1 MWKKGAATMIQKACE
16 ALQVQEKHLAPFEVE
31 DCFNNNILKGFLSRF
46 SDHRYGAIYLTHVN
60 DIEEPQLIYAT
71 PKLHYPFDSAGT
83 YRFPPAKRVE
93 VYEKLDGT
101 NILAY
106 RYTCKGQT
114 YLTYKLRLTPVVR
127 NSRFGAF
134 LDFWEEMLK
143 RYPDIPRLPEIND
156 CNISFELYGAWNK
169 HLIVYRVPLDTAVLF
184 GVDSNAEIRPPS
196 MLETLGVPTA
206 PLHTRLEGAEDY
218 QREYQQHQVD
228 CEAMNKELEDGAIEG
243 TEGRVWYLQDIHN
256 HIVMFKCKPE
266 SVEQIHWASGGLSK
280 NAVIATAY
288 NLLETDE
295 QLTYDRLKELL
306 LEEYSEDD
314 IERFRPHIESVIKQ
328 ITEEMKFKEEVF
340 EFYHKL
346 DFDFQREKNAVM
358 RAFSR
363 QYPKSLMRRI
373 YSILS
378 QELGKP

>member
-1 MWKKGAATMIQKACE
+1 MIQKACE
-16 ALQVQEKHLAPFEVE
+16 ALEVQEKHLAPFETE
-31 DCFNNNILKGFLSRF
+31 DYFNNNILRGFLCRVG
-46 SDHRYGAIYLTHVN
+46 DHRYGAIYLTHVN
-60 DIEEPQLIYAT
+60 DIEAPQLIYAT
-71 PKLHYPFDSAGT
+71 PKLHYPFDKTGT

-106 RYTCKGQT
+106 RYTCEGQT
-114 YLTYKLRLTPVVR
+114 YLTYKLRLTAVVR
-127 NSRFGAF
+127 NSRFGPF
-134 LDFWEEMLK
+134 LDFWQEMLK

-169 HLIVYRVPLDTAVLF
+169 HLIVYKVPLDTAVLF
-184 GVDSNAEIRPPS
+184 GVDSKAEIRPPS
-196 MLETLGVPTA
+196 ILETLDVPIV
-206 PLHTRLEGAEDY
+206 PLHARLEGARDY
-218 QREYQQHQVD
+218 QREYQKHQVD
-228 CEAMNKELEDGAIEG
+228 CEAMNREIEDGAIEG

-256 HIVMFKCKPE
+256 RIIMFKCKPE
-266 SVEQIHWASGGLSK
+266 SVEQIHWAAGGLSK

-306 LEEYSEDD
+306 LEEYSEDA
-314 IERFRPHIESVIKQ
+314 IERFRPHIEAVIQQ
-328 ITEEMKFKEEVF
+328 ITEEMRFKEEVL

-346 DFDFQREKNAVM
+346 NSDFQREKNAVM
-358 RAFSR
+358 RAFSQ

-378 QELGKP
+378 QELGKPQ

>member
-1 MWKKGAATMIQKACE
+1 MIQKACE
-16 ALQVQEKHLAPFEVE
+16 ALQVQEKHLAPFETE
-31 DCFNNNILKGFLSRF
+31 DNFNNNILKGFLCRVG
-46 SDHRYGAIYLTHVN
+46 DHRYGAIYLTHIN

-114 YLTYKLRLTPVVR
+114 YLTYKLRLTAVVR
-127 NSRFGAF
+127 DSRFGPF
-134 LDFWEEMLK
+134 LDFWREMLK

-156 CNISFELYGAWNK
+156 CNISFELYGALNK
-169 HLIVYRVPLDTAVLF
+169 HLILYKIPLDTAVLF
-184 GVDSNAEIRPPS
+184 GVDSKAEIRTPS
-196 MLETLGVPTA
+196 TLETLGVPIA
-206 PLHTRLEGAEDY
+206 PLYARLEGAKDY
-218 QREYQQHQVD
+218 QREYQKHQVD
-228 CEAMNKELEDGAIEG
+228 CEAMNRETEDGTIEG

-266 SVEQIHWASGGLSK
+266 SVEQIHWATGGLSK

-306 LEEYSEDD
+306 LEEYSEDA
-314 IERFRPHIESVIKQ
+314 IERFRPHIEAVIQQ
-328 ITEEMKFKEEVF
+328 ITEEMRFKEKVL
-340 EFYHKL
+340 EFYYKL
-346 DFDFQREKNAVM
+346 DLDFQREKNAVM
-358 RAFSR
+358 RAFSQ

-378 QELGKP
+378 QELGKTQ

>member
-1 MWKKGAATMIQKACE
+1 MIQKACE
-16 ALQVQEKHLAPFEVE
+16 ALQVQEKHLAPFETE
-31 DCFNNNILKGFLSRF
+31 DNFNNNILKGFLCRVG
-46 SDHRYGAIYLTHVN
+46 DHRYGAIYLTHIN

-93 VYEKLDGT
+93 VYEKIDGT

-106 RYTCKGQT
+106 RYTSKGQT
-114 YLTYKLRLTPVVR
+114 YLTYKLRLTAVVR
-127 NSRFGAF
+127 NSRFGPF
-134 LDFWEEMLK
+134 LDFWREMLK
-143 RYPDIPRLPEIND
+143 RYPDISHLPEIND
-156 CNISFELYGAWNK
+156 CNISFELYGALNK
-169 HLIVYRVPLDTAVLF
+169 HLILYKVPLDTAVLF
-184 GVDSNAEIRPPS
+184 GVDDKAEIRPPS
-196 MLETLGVPTA
+196 ILKTLGVPIA
-206 PLHTRLEGAEDY
+206 PLHARLEGAKDY
-218 QREYQQHQVD
+218 QREYQKHQVD
-228 CEAMNKELEDGAIEG
+228 CEAMNRETEDGTIEG

-266 SVEQIHWASGGLSK
+266 SVEQIHWAAGGLSK

-306 LEEYSEDD
+306 LEEYSEDA
-314 IERFRPHIESVIKQ
+314 IERFRPHIEAVIQQ
-328 ITEEMKFKEEVF
+328 ITEEMRFKEKIL
-340 EFYHKL
+340 EFYYKL
-346 DFDFQREKNAVM
+346 DLDFQREKNAVM
-358 RAFSR
+358 RAFSQ

-378 QELGKP
+378 QELGKPQ